1 VPLNE
6 RTNLE
11 DSKRRRSTVDDDDD
25 DDDDVICPD
34 PSPRWRYAGYLNSIY
49 ISLCSYM

>member
-25 DDDDVICPD
+25 DDDFIYPD
-34 PSPRWRYAGYLNSIY
+34 PSPRRRYAGYLNSIY
-49 ISLCSYM
+49 ISLCTYM